1 MQLFHM
7 LCPTAIDGRQLLCHT
22 PKLPVFHRCGWCTSN
37 DLMVCEVQ
45 HSKGGKTQNYTLSPI
60 ILEVGN
66 GVPPIL
72 VSFHLG
78 WFSTSMMGER
88 VSTTYETSV
97 SVFRFS
103 LWLIEPRSFFS
114 RRQGSSRWCL
124 WELPA
129 FTDFPGSKTWELSK
143 RTWGFE
149 TTLLSKN
156 HLEKIPEFLQSI
168 WGDFHMPRSSFHQKW
183 KPKSN
188 NSSISSSTST
198 RFSHQVTYHDPST
211 GVATAA
217 SHHLGKRSSHQSSS
231 PVSFHS
237 LILLML
243 QKSGDHQWLLVYPI
257 YRVLAPSEVVSR
269 NSEPSTVSSKW
280 N

>member
-1 MQLFHM
+1 M
-7 LCPTAIDGRQLLCHT
+7 IDWTTKFFQPEAGEF
-22 PKLPVFHRCGWCTSN
+22 KV
-37 DLMVCEVQ
+37 
-45 HSKGGKTQNYTLSPI
+45 
-60 ILEVGN
+60 
-66 GVPPIL
+66 VP
-72 VSFHLG
+72 LG
-78 WFSTSMMGER
+78 ASSLH
-88 VSTTYETSV
+88 
-97 SVFRFS
+97 RFS
-103 LWLIEPRSFFS
+103 PNESSEANL
-114 RRQGSSRWCL
+114 GSL
-124 WELPA
+124 QE
-129 FTDFPGSKTWELSK
+129 TEEISK

-156 HLEKIPEFLQSI
+156 HLQKISEFLQSI

-269 NSEPSTVSSKW
+269 ISEPSTVSSKW